1 MRKTITAALLA
12 SVAATLA
19 PAAWAQDAAQE
30 GGFSGEDIVV
40 TARRREENL
49 STVPAAI
56 TAFSAEDLLERG
68 IRTDSDL
75 QSATPGLTIRQ
86 TQGNNSLTYSIR
98 GQTADTFSGTPSA
111 VIAYFNEV
119 PLTTSSASSFYDLGD
134 VQVLKGPQGTLF
146 GRNAT
151 GGAVLYNSAKPV
163 DEFTAYV
170 RGRIGN
176 RDQREI
182 EGMVN
187 IPVVDDAVLFRGA
200 MSIVRRD
207 GYIRNLY
214 NGEDLGR
221 IERNSARLSLTLK
234 PSDAFTNATTFQY
247 TKVDGTNTGAS
258 YTWSVYG
265 DYTGGVFNCPTNNGF
280 QLNCAAAGAY
290 GPALANY
297 PETQRALGK
306 YVTNHPGGARHHG
319 FDWILTNTSTLE
331 VNDSLTIKN
340 IFGASRSKV
349 NSVQPQLGAPFI
361 TIATYNAATGQIG
374 NQLNIKVFSDEL
386 QVQGEAMDGRLS
398 YIVGAYFQ
406 KQTTDTIWPQSY
418 FLFTPFPPLQP
429 GCGSC
434 VTNAFRV
441 KTESKALYTQASY
454 ELTPGLKLTGGF
466 RYTWESLKFSQIAV
480 PGNVFAAAPDQSRK
494 FHDPSW
500 EVGVEYQASDNV
512 FVYAKTRGSF
522 RSGGFSGAATPPG
535 VFPGTPL
542 DNNTF
547 DSEHTQDIEIGLKYR
562 GEVFGRPASFAIDG
576 FHQWVQDVQR
586 VEFPVGGAVTVNVPS
601 QVVKGIEGQFSVR
614 PSDWLEIGGQAAYVD
629 AKYTDGRVTLLGAN
643 YLYGPVADTPKFS
656 GSAYAQVSF
665 PVGADAGDVALRADV
680 YGQTGQYFSNASSS
694 LSPDTKLPGYF
705 LVNLRA
711 SWDNIGQSGFSVAAF
726 GKNVGNRGHFVGGM
740 PLGNAL
746 GHNAAAVGEP
756 RTYGLEL
763 GYKF

>member
-1 MRKTITAALLA
+1 MRKIITATLLA
-12 SVAATLA
+12 GVATTLA
-19 PAAWAQDAAQE
+19 PAAFAQGTPE
-30 GGFSGEDIVV
+30 EGFSSDDIIV

-56 TAFSAEDLLERG
+56 TAFNAQDLIERG
-68 IRTDSDL
+68 IKTDSDL
-75 QSATPGLTIRQ
+75 QAATPGLTIRQ

-151 GGAVLYNSAKPV
+151 GGAVLYGSAKPV
-163 DEFTAYV
+163 NEFTAYV

-176 RDQREI
+176 LDQREV

-207 GYIRNLY
+207 GYIHNLY
-214 NGEDLGR
+214 NGDDLGR
-221 IERNSARLSLTLK
+221 IERTSGRLSLTLK
-234 PSDAFTNATTFQY
+234 PSDRLTNASTFQY

-265 DYTGGVFNCPTNNGF
+265 QYNNGVFSCPTNNGF
-280 QLNCAAAGAY
+280 QPNCAAAFVY

-297 PETQRALGK
+297 PATQRALGL
-306 YVTNHPGGARHHG
+306 YTTNHPGGARHHG
-319 FDWILTNTSTLE
+319 FDWIATNTTSLE
-331 VNDSLTIKN
+331 LNDNVTIKN
-340 IFGASRSKV
+340 IFGASKSKV

-361 TIATYNAATGQIG
+361 TIATYNAATGQTG

-386 QVQGEAMDGRLS
+386 QLQGEAMDGKLS

-406 KQTTDTIWPQSY
+406 WQTTDTIWPQSY

-429 GCGSC
+429 GCTSC
-434 VTNAFRV
+434 VTNAFRI
-441 KTESKALYTQASY
+441 KDNSKAVFSQVSY
-454 ELTPGLKLTGGF
+454 ELADGLKLTGGL

-480 PGNVFAAAPDQSRK
+480 PGNFFAAAPDEAKK
-494 FHDPSW
+494 FSDPSW
-500 EVGVEYQASDNV
+500 EAGIEYKASDSV
-512 FVYAKTRGSF
+512 FLYAKTRGSF
-522 RSGGFSGAATPPG
+522 RSGGFSGAAAPVFAPG
-535 VFPGTPL
+535 ALGGNL
-542 DNNTF
+542 F
-547 DSEHTQDIEIGLKYR
+547 DSEHTQDIELGFKYR
-562 GEVFGRPASFAIDG
+562 GEAFGRPATLVVDAFN
-576 FHQWVQDVQR
+576 QWVQDVQR
-586 VEFPVGGAVTVNVPS
+586 VEFPAGGAVTVNVPS
-601 QVVKGIEGQFSVR
+601 QVVRGVEGQFSLR
-614 PSDWLEIGGQAAYVD
+614 PSDWLEVGGQAAYVH
-629 AKYTDGRVTLLGAN
+629 AKYTDGRVVLNNVN

-656 GSAYAQVSF
+656 GSAYAQVLV
-665 PVGADAGDVALRADV
+665 PVGDDAGELSLRADV
-680 YGQTGQYFSNASSS
+680 YGQTGQYFSNASAS

-711 SWDNIGQSGFSVAAF
+711 SWDNVMNSGFSIAAY
-726 GKNVGNRGHFVGGM
+726 GKNVGNRGYFVGGM